1 MCVSIY
7 LCVPVLFKCGT
18 KLTVRVHVIIS
29 AGSTTYKALLDLL
42 ATLLVLKLLAYSRPE
57 KFPLAFSPKICIMG
71 TVESSVK
78 KGVVVA
84 VEFATQLD
92 QMYPSLYARL
102 ELGYNWDSTLEDIL
116 YKCQVG
122 Q

>member
-1 MCVSIY
+1 MCPAVCVSD
-7 LCVPVLFKCGT
+7 K
-18 KLTVRVHVIIS
+18 TVRVHVIIS

-42 ATLLVLKLLAYSRPE
+42 ATLLVLKLLTYSQPE
-57 KFPLAFSPKICIMG
+57 KFPLAFSPKICVMG

-78 KGVVVA
+78 KGVIMA
-84 VEFATQLD
+84 VKFATKLD

-116 YKCQVG
+116 CKCQIG
-122 Q
+122 L